1 MTTNFVTSPK
11 TYYAMGA
18 FMAFDAVI
26 YAIPLRLVT
35 EGLDAVNFPRRY
47 RWIFP
52 PIKTAAA
59 IGLFSV
65 TRFPALARLTT
76 VMLTIY
82 FALAVG
88 SHIRARDLSSGAV
101 SATTLLATFAS
112 MAAKGPQQPGG

>member
-1 MTTNFVTSPK
+1 MARNFVSSPK
-11 TYYAMGA
+11 TYYAMAA

-35 EGLDAVNFPRRY
+35 EGLDAVNFPHRY

-52 PIKTAAA
+52 PIKAAAA
-59 IGLFSV
+59 IGLCSV
-65 TRFPALARLTT
+65 ARFPALARLTT

-88 SHIRARDLSSGAV
+88 SHARARDLGSGAA
-101 SATTLLATFAS
+101 SASTLLALFAA
-112 MAAKGPQQPGG
+112 MAATRPHGR